1 MNGLI
6 MSNENETESVLIE
19 HPLLVS
25 LILTFVY
32 GFAIYLPDYLDL
44 ENVFFTNPSPFERI
58 SFEFVSRFTL
68 SGLLWIFVVPIS
80 LYLMKGLTSR
90 DFLRTIR
97 LHPNQISSRSIL
109 LGLTVSISF
118 FICVVLTAMLLGVYT
133 SNFSLL
139 TSPDYEN
146 GLGWFIFV
154 FALIP
159 GIWEE
164 IAFRGI
170 IFSFLLSRYSVGK
183 ALLLDSV
190 LFSLFHIFN
199 YLLLNQDL
207 SSVLFQSIAAIPVGL
222 SLAYLVVKTD
232 SILPAILIHYSIDVT
247 LFISG
252 FIFDLSNTSSTLIF
266 ALLSLIVI
274 PPFLILLFSWI
285 FSSNGKDHTTDLKGK

>member
-1 MNGLI
+1 
-6 MSNENETESVLIE
+6 MSNENEKESVLIE

-32 GFAIYLPDYLDL
+32 GFTIYLPDYLDL

-58 SFEFVSRFTL
+58 FFEFVSRFTL
-68 SGLLWIFVVPIS
+68 SGLLWIFVLPIS
-80 LYLMKGLTSR
+80 LYFMKGIASR
-90 DFLRTIR
+90 DFLRSIR
-97 LHPNQISSRSIL
+97 LHPNQISSRNVL
-109 LGLTVSISF
+109 LGLIVSISF

-139 TSPDYEN
+139 VSPDYEN
-146 GLGWFIFV
+146 GLGWFIFI

-170 IFSFLLSRYSVGK
+170 IFSFLLSRCSVGE

-199 YLLLNQDL
+199 YLLLDQDL
-207 SSVLFQSIAAIPVGL
+207 SSVIFQSIAAIPVGL

-274 PPFLILLFSWI
+274 PPLLIFLFTWI
-285 FSSNGKDHTTDLKGK
+285 FTNNSKDDTADLKGKL